1 MNRAYSILTVKA
13 VDEDHRVI
21 EGIASTPTAD
31 REGDVVE
38 PMGAAF
44 KLPLPL
50 LWQHRADEPVG
61 HVEFAKPTKDGIPF
75 RARLAQI
82 VDPGE
87 LKNSIDKAW
96 QAVKAGLVRGVS
108 IGFVPLEYNFMES
121 GGVHFLKWTWLELSL
136 VTIPANQ
143 DATITAIKSLDREHR
158 GAIARNTAP
167 VRLRSPEVSGAP
179 TKPHQQPPGNAGVPI
194 GNGTSIM
201 TTKTVAEQIV
211 ALEQTRAAKFTE
223 MTSVMQK
230 SIDAGRSTDAAEQE
244 TFDGLE
250 QEVES
255 IDGDLKRLR
264 SLEKAAAVSAKPV
277 GEIRN
282 AVDAA
287 VARAGSTAIV
297 PVRHEEKLEK
307 GIAFVRL
314 VSCMAEAVAQGGGAL
329 QSMEI
334 AKGRYGENHDLVGV
348 LKEFSRRGKIGM
360 LSKAPT
366 ASATTGDSG
375 WAGSLVPLYQRYAG
389 DFLDYLRPMTVVG
402 KLGQNGIPGPTM
414 VPFNVN
420 IAGQTTGAVAGW
432 VGESQA
438 KPVTRAGFTNVNFGW
453 YKIAA
458 ICVLSDELIRL
469 SSPSAE
475 ALMRSELAKAVVE
488 RMDIDFLDANVA
500 AMPGVRPAS
509 VTNGVSATNSTGN
522 DADAVRADVR
532 TAFLPFINAN
542 INPAGAVWVMSTSRA
557 LALSLMY
564 NSLGQREFP
573 DMTMTGGTFV
583 GVPVISSEYATA
595 DSNGDDVV
603 LLNAPD
609 IWMADDGDVTIDVSR
624 EASLQMQD
632 NPTIDAANG
641 GAPIAAS
648 LVSMFQTNSV
658 AIRAERYVNWAKRR
672 TQAVQIIGNVNWGEP
687 GSS

>member
-1 MNRAYSILTVKA
+1 V
-13 VDEDHRVI
+13 
-21 EGIASTPTAD
+21 
-31 REGDVVE
+31 
-38 PMGAAF
+38 
-44 KLPLPL
+44 
-50 LWQHRADEPVG
+50 PVG
-61 HVEFAKPTKDGIPF
+61 K
-75 RARLAQI
+75 
-82 VDPGE
+82 
-87 LKNSIDKAW
+87 
-96 QAVKAGLVRGVS
+96 
-108 IGFVPLEYNFMES
+108 
-121 GGVHFLKWTWLELSL
+121 
-136 VTIPANQ
+136 
-143 DATITAIKSLDREHR
+143 
-158 GAIARNTAP
+158 
-167 VRLRSPEVSGAP
+167 
-179 TKPHQQPPGNAGVPI
+179 
-194 GNGTSIM
+194 GTNIM
-201 TTKTVAEQIV
+201 TTKTIAEQIV

-230 SIDAGRSTDAAEQE
+230 SIDEGRSTDASEQE
-244 TFDGLE
+244 QFDTLE

-264 SLEKAAAVSAKPV
+264 ALEKAAAISAKPV
-277 GEIRN
+277 GEVKN

-287 VARAGSTAIV
+287 VTRAGSTPIV
-297 PVRHEEKLEK
+297 PVRHEEKLDK
-307 GIAFVRL
+307 GIAFVRF
-314 VSCMAEAVAQGGGAL
+314 VSCVALGKGNL
-329 QSMEI
+329 MQSLEI
-334 AKGRYGENHDLVGV
+334 AKSRYGENHDIVGL
-348 LKEFSRRGKIGM
+348 LKGCVERGTSIIT
-360 LSKAPT
+360 KAPT
-366 ASATTGDSG
+366 AAATTSDSA

-402 KLGQNGIPGPTM
+402 RLGQNGVPGATM

-420 IAGQTTGAVAGW
+420 IAGQTTGATAGW
-432 VGESQA
+432 VGEAQA

-453 YKIAA
+453 YKVAA

-475 ALMRSELAKAVVE
+475 ALMRNELAKAVVE
-488 RMDIDFLDANVA
+488 RMDIDFLDPNVTA
-500 AMPGVRPAS
+500 IPGVRPAS
-509 VTNGVSATNSTGN
+509 VTNGVSVTNSTGN

-564 NSLGQREFP
+564 NTLGQRDFP
-573 DMTMTGGTFV
+573 EMTMTGGRFV
-583 GVPVISSEYATA
+583 GIPVLATEYATA

-603 LLNAPD
+603 LINAPD
-609 IWMADDGDVTIDVSR
+609 IWMADDGEVTIDASR

-641 GAPIAAS
+641 GAPVAAQ